1 MQPVK
6 GNRVA
11 TVRLQGFLQVQG
23 EKQKFYIDIDVGHPF
38 PKGIFKN
45 VQGSGSTDLTA
56 AQY

>member
-11 TVRLQGFLQVQG
+11 SVRLLGFLQVQG
-23 EKQKFYIDIDVGHPF
+23 EKQKFYTDIDVGHPLL
-38 PKGIFKN
+38 KGTFKN
-45 VQGSGSTDLTA
+45 VQSSGSADLSA